1 MIRGAGRGRWVPALC
16 CLLSLLA
23 VGGVRAQETPPP
35 EKSDGLRRLRD
46 LPDLRAEERGFPD
59 DTPAAAIDTTPRID
73 IEARRAALTEGDFP
87 PRDSLFRALQQIPGF
102 HVIEYRGRE
111 VRLGAQVQS
120 LGLFGEAQVNRGRD
134 VMTADTIR
142 YLGLVRFMAAA
153 GNIELVSTEQ
163 QVVSDSVLYYD
174 VAGQKGTVY
183 NAETQFMQ
191 RGANWRVIG
200 NVIPKA
206 QDTVFA
212 THSRFTSCEIDEPH
226 YSFRANRI
234 KMVNQN
240 VIVAWPVVLYVS
252 NVPVFW
258 LPFFASD
265 IRPGRRSGI
274 IPPRFGFNDIVQ
286 TDGGAS
292 RAVTDVGYYWAI
304 NDYLDAQATLD
315 WFSGNFTRV
324 NGAFRYRWLKK
335 FIRGSAL
342 FSRSWDADGS
352 RNLLLNWNHDQEL
365 GLNTTLRT
373 SVRYVKDT
381 RLLQDQEFDPRL
393 QTQTIDSDAGLNHRF
408 SFANVSVSGRRR
420 QFLTTDR
427 VEETLPSVNIS
438 FSPVTLFPAPRTRQ
452 GLFNNITLSG
462 SGSYSRRADS
472 QDLLED
478 RSTNSGSASSAIRL
492 RDFNVSGSAQI
503 TDLSVTP
510 EDSTGLELPSVTT
523 TTLRWNARADY
534 QFNLIGS
541 TTLRPSVAADGSQ
554 FKSADTGGE
563 FVSAPTRASFG
574 ATLSTDIF
582 GFYPGFG
589 PFSRVRHKFSPGV
602 TWAYAPEV
610 TVDSA
615 LAAIPGFPLTTG
627 AATNTLTLSFRQ
639 TFEAKMPI
647 RSQPVVSQQAESGRA
662 APQVAGQ
669 PLPFPD
675 SLAGVTDSLATG
687 ADTAGAGARR
697 DPDAP
702 PARRPRDDRIVT
714 LLSIN
719 TSTPLRWD
727 FEASKRGESTLQTQ
741 EITNSLSSDLLR
753 GFTINM
759 THDLFEGTGPDRR
772 FSLALTRLSMSFRL
786 RSGQSFGDLI
796 GLGGGTPTRRSQ
808 EPQSVDARLNLQGFE
823 RESRIDPFDDPE
835 SGPWDLSLRYSLIR
849 PRQGEPGIESQTVD
863 GTLSFHP
870 TPKWSVRWSTQYN
883 FTQSEFG
890 QQLISLDRDLHRWR
904 ASFQFA
910 RSPNGNVIFQ
920 VSVSLRDAPELHGD
934 YNQRT
939 SGS

>member
-1 MIRGAGRGRWVPALC
+1 
-16 CLLSLLA
+16 
-23 VGGVRAQETPPP
+23 
-35 EKSDGLRRLRD
+35 
-46 LPDLRAEERGFPD
+46 
-59 DTPAAAIDTTPRID
+59 
-73 IEARRAALTEGDFP
+73 
-87 PRDSLFRALQQIPGF
+87 
-102 HVIEYRGRE
+102 
-111 VRLGAQVQS
+111 
-120 LGLFGEAQVNRGRD
+120 
-134 VMTADTIR
+134 
-142 YLGLVRFMAAA
+142 
-153 GNIELVSTEQ
+153 
-163 QVVSDSVLYYD
+163 
-174 VAGQKGTVY
+174 
-183 NAETQFMQ
+183 
-191 RGANWRVIG
+191 
-200 NVIPKA
+200 
-206 QDTVFA
+206 
-212 THSRFTSCEIDEPH
+212 
-226 YSFRANRI
+226 
-234 KMVNQN
+234 
-240 VIVAWPVVLYVS
+240 
-252 NVPVFW
+252 
-258 LPFFASD
+258 
-265 IRPGRRSGI
+265 
-274 IPPRFGFNDIVQ
+274 
-286 TDGGAS
+286 
-292 RAVTDVGYYWAI
+292 
-304 NDYLDAQATLD
+304 
-315 WFSGNFTRV
+315 
-324 NGAFRYRWLKK
+324 
-335 FIRGSAL
+335 
-342 FSRSWDADGS
+342 
-352 RNLLLNWNHDQEL
+352 
-365 GLNTTLRT
+365 
-373 SVRYVKDT
+373 
-381 RLLQDQEFDPRL
+381 
-393 QTQTIDSDAGLNHRF
+393 
-408 SFANVSVSGRRR
+408 
-420 QFLTTDR
+420 
-427 VEETLPSVNIS
+427 
-438 FSPVTLFPAPRTRQ
+438 
-452 GLFNNITLSG
+452 
-462 SGSYSRRADS
+462 
-472 QDLLED
+472 
-478 RSTNSGSASSAIRL
+478 
-492 RDFNVSGSAQI
+492 
-503 TDLSVTP
+503 
-510 EDSTGLELPSVTT
+510 
-523 TTLRWNARADY
+523 
-534 QFNLIGS
+534 
-541 TTLRPSVAADGSQ
+541 
-554 FKSADTGGE
+554 
-563 FVSAPTRASFG
+563 
-574 ATLSTDIF
+574 
-582 GFYPGFG
+582 
-589 PFSRVRHKFSPGV
+589 
-602 TWAYAPEV
+602 
-610 TVDSA
+610 
-615 LAAIPGFPLTTG
+615 LTTG

-727 FEASKRGESTLQTQ
+727 FEASKRGEPTLQTQ